1 MSMQNTSL
9 KKMNPKIQYQKS
21 KTNKLLLTDFNKFS
35 IFNYSLKQS
44 NKKKLN
50 ITNQTNTNI
59 SVKNQ
64 KSINTSNNNT
74 NIKNNYLN
82 NISYNNNN
90 DLTLKNQKK
99 NF

>member
-44 NKKKLN
+44 NKKN
-50 ITNQTNTNI
+50 
-59 SVKNQ
+59 
-64 KSINTSNNNT
+64 
-74 NIKNNYLN
+74 
-82 NISYNNNN
+82 
-90 DLTLKNQKK
+90 
-99 NF
+99 